1 MRRAGAGFLV
11 GTIMAGGAALAAGA
25 GEAPP
30 PLTAGLAPGPH
41 AVGFRVLQRLDPSRR
56 LAGGGLRPVQ
66 ISVWYPAAADA
77 RAPALRYRDY
87 VLVAS
92 EESTLAPPA
101 DPAAAVF
108 GYAGFLGRMGLAPN
122 AVAAWLDAPLA
133 ARRDATP
140 TAGRFPLVLVAQ
152 GNGGAAPDQA
162 VLAELLAGHGFV
174 VATTPSPVRLGVPME
189 SDADVLPMARDQA
202 RDLRLALEA
211 LRGAPNVDASRV
223 GLVGYSFG
231 SRAALLATDL
241 PGLRALVSLDGG
253 IGAATA
259 KGWLPLAALRRRA
272 VRVPIL
278 HVYEDVEEFM
288 RPDFTLLD
296 SLVRAPQL
304 RVKVAG
310 LRHTDLITFGFAAAA
325 LPELAAGTDEGRRL
339 SARLRAVSSYA
350 LWFLQAHVAG
360 DPDAARRLGDASQ
373 AEGFGAGLL
382 EIRRRPI
389 RQGGPAHQAEGL

>member
-1 MRRAGAGFLV
+1 MARRACVAAGCASAGFLFA
-11 GTIMAGGAALAAGA
+11 GTVTKVASADTRDA
-25 GEAPP
+25 APP
-30 PLTAGLAPGPH
+30 LWAGLVPGPH
-41 AVGFRVLQRLDPSRR
+41 AVGFTVRAHLDPTRR
-56 LAGGGLRPVQ
+56 LAAGGLRPVQ
-66 ISVWYPAAADA
+66 ISVWYPAVPATGT
-77 RAPALRYRDY
+77 ALRYRDY
-87 VLVAS
+87 LLVAA
-92 EESTLAPPA
+92 EESTLAPSA
-101 DPAAAVF
+101 DPAAVLDR
-108 GYAGFLGRMGLAPN
+108 YAGFLARQGLPAD
-122 AVAAWLDAPLA
+122 AVEAWLDAPLA

-174 VATTPSPVRLGVPME
+174 VATTPSPARLGFPME

-231 SRAALLATDL
+231 SRAALLAAGL

-259 KGWLPLAALRRRA
+259 KGWLPLAALRRRDL
-272 VRVPIL
+272 RVPIL
-278 HVYEDVEEFM
+278 HVYEEVEEFM

-310 LRHTDLITFGFAAAA
+310 MRHTDLITFGVATAA
-325 LPELAAGTDEGRRL
+325 LPQLAGGTEEGARLAARI
-339 SARLRAVSSYA
+339 RAVSSYA
-350 LWFLQAHVAG
+350 LWFLQAHLAG
-360 DPDAARRLGDASQ
+360 DHDAARRLAVSPE
-373 AEGFGAGLL
+373 AAGFGTGLL
-382 EIRRRPI
+382 ELQRRPP
-389 RQGGPAHQAEGL
+389 R